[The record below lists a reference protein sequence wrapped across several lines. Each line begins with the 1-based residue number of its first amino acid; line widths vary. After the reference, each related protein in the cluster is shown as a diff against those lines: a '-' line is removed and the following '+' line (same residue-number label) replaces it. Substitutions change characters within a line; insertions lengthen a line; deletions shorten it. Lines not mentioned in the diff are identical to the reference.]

1 MTENQVERII
11 EEYLNSVARIL
22 PDSFETDDMLDEIR
36 AHIQE
41 SLNDKIELNP
51 AAEKVDLIRDVLD
64 ALGDPEEIAAEWGKT
79 QFPDD
84 ESEEEDNQLI
94 KSVIKQTVAIV
105 VVIAAA
111 WFISTLPQSIVDFWT
126 ALIILMIFV
135 VAEYFLRSWQKRES
149 TLIEADA
156 ERKR

>member
-1 MTENQVERII
+1 MSEDQVEKII
-11 EEYLNSVARIL
+11 MEYLNSVARVL

-36 AHIQE
+36 AHISE
-41 SLNDKIELNP
+41 SLGDKVENNP
-51 AAEKVDLIRDVLD
+51 DADQVNLVKDVLN
-64 ALGDPEEIAAEWGKT
+64 ALGDPEEIAAEWGKA
-79 QFPDD
+79 QYPDD
-84 ESEEEDNQLI
+84 EEDDSDNQL
-94 KSVIKQTVAIV
+94 VRTVLQQTLAIV
-105 VVIAAA
+105 VVVAAA
-111 WFISTLPQSIVDFWT
+111 WFISTLPQSLVDFWT